1 MFVNAEIVMLEHGKG
16 FWGSNLRLAK
26 HRHYAVVYIYRVV
39 NVNTVIYCKAI

>member
-26 HRHYAVVYIYRVV
+26 HRHICSRIYIY
-39 NVNTVIYCKAI
+39 IE